1 MGSDHVTSTAKVTS
15 STAVH
20 PHHTD
25 PRKSG
30 GIWERYFH
38 IWFISPVVV
47 FLLVLTLVP
56 TIYLFYLSLSRWDV
70 ITGTPT
76 FNGLMNYLNLW
87 RDQVFWASL
96 RRTLVFVSAS
106 VSSQLILGFAMALL
120 SNRPHIKGIG
130 VVRTL
135 IILPMSITPIVV
147 GLMWRILYNPS
158 FGLINAFLGLLGIVG
173 PEWLGSKDTALL
185 SVILVDI
192 WQWTPFMFL
201 MMTAG
206 LQSLPAEPFE
216 AALVDGASG
225 FQILRLITLP
235 LMKPIILV
243 AVLFR
248 IIDGFKVSTFDSIFI
263 MTKGGPGSITQTL
276 NIYAFLTG
284 FEWFNLGYASAMV
297 VFTLVLL
304 TIIGRLFLRMGV
316 FREEME

>member
-1 MGSDHVTSTAKVTS
+1 MGEILPYLVYLTGGCLLIGINPGAYHLPILSEPFPLGCNNRYSNLQRLDELL
-15 STAVH
+15 
-20 PHHTD
+20 
-25 PRKSG
+25 KSLAG
-30 GIWERYFH
+30 SG
-38 IWFISPVVV
+38 
-47 FLLVLTLVP
+47 LLGK
-56 TIYLFYLSLSRWDV
+56 FAADF
-70 ITGTPT
+70 G
-76 FNGLMNYLNLW
+76 
-87 RDQVFWASL
+87 
-96 RRTLVFVSAS
+96 FVSAS

-120 SNRPHIKGIG
+120 INRPHIKGIG

>member
-1 MGSDHVTSTAKVTS
+1 L
-15 STAVH
+15 
-20 PHHTD
+20 
-25 PRKSG
+25 
-30 GIWERYFH
+30 ERHFH
-38 IWFISPVVV
+38 IWFISPVVI
-47 FLLVLTLVP
+47 FLLVLTLLP
-56 TIYLFYLSLSRWDV
+56 TIYLFYLSLCRWDV

-76 FNGLMNYLNLW
+76 FNGLMNYINLF

-96 RRTLVFVSAS
+96 RRTLIFVAAS

-120 SNRPHIKGIG
+120 INRPHIRGIG
-130 VVRTL
+130 IVRTL

-158 FGLINAFLGLLGIVG
+158 FGLINSLLDFFGIVG

-185 SVILVDI
+185 SVIIVDI

-206 LQSLPAEPFE
+206 LQSLPTEPFE

-276 NIYAFLTG
+276 NIYAFLSG

-297 VFTLVLL
+297 VFTLILL

-316 FREEME
+316 FREEI